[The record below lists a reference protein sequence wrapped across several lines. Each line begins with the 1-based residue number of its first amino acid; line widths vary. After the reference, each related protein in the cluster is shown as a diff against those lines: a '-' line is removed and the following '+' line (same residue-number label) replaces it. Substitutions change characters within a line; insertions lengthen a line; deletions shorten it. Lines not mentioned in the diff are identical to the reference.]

1 MELIVESNLT
11 RGMIMHFS
19 MLKNRVPMYLT
30 YLEHVSLT
38 FIWCQYFSLV
48 EYLLLVCIILFW
60 SWTLFEIL
68 HCVSHRPLP
77 ILAWL
82 QYHPQNDSWIS
93 LEKEYVYNLFII
105 VPKTEG
111 FPQTQIASAHK
122 YLPQPLPWWRWSE
135 GSVERLCQSFGRR
148 PVNDH
153 KSNAVISL
161 TSL

>member
-1 MELIVESNLT
+1 M
-11 RGMIMHFS
+11 
-19 MLKNRVPMYLT
+19 
-30 YLEHVSLT
+30 
-38 FIWCQYFSLV
+38 
-48 EYLLLVCIILFW
+48 CITLFW

-153 KSNAVISL
+153 DDKSNALIRLKSL
-161 TSL
+161 QQEILSDCDQSYLHFGGCQCSKLFKVNFPFKSKRCLWNYWYFCHITERW